1 LILALVCGAWLLFLW
16 QPERQVRLHSE
27 HLVAAVEK
35 RDWSAAGE
43 YVASDY
49 HDQWSN
55 DRVSLLERL
64 HEGLA
69 VTRALRFTIA
79 AEETD
84 ASRSEASWRAKITL
98 SGGGEYA
105 QSIVERINSLAMPF
119 ELRWRRVSG
128 TPWDWKLIA
137 VSNPQL
143 ELPDQF

>member
-1 LILALVCGAWLLFLW
+1 L
-16 QPERQVRLHSE
+16 R
-27 HLVAAVEK
+27 
-35 RDWSAAGE
+35 
-43 YVASDY
+43 
-49 HDQWSN
+49 
-55 DRVSLLERL
+55 
-64 HEGLA
+64 EGLA

-84 ASRSEASWRAKITL
+84 ASRSEASWRAKITV

-105 QSIVERINSLAMPF
+105 QSIVERMNSLATPF

-128 TPWDWKLIA
+128 KPWDWKLIA